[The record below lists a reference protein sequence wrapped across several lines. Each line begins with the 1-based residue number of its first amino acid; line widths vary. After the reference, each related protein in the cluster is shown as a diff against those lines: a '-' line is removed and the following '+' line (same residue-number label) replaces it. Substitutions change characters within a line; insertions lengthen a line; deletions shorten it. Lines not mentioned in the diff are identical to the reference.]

1 MITAISSSK
10 EKSLNINKN
19 NYTKQYINTP
29 INPASINRIAFKGN
43 LTKVGKNLLGD
54 VGNNLGKK
62 FTRLSEES
70 LDSIKNIIRKI
81 TKENDLPFTTKSL
94 IAATAGDE
102 SIISKAL
109 KLLADP
115 QVPESNKSVIRDKL
129 AELRVMQKTP
139 QNLTPNS
146 ATNLDL
152 ANMKAEWAKN
162 DVIKLAGDSEAAIEK
177 AGHSVGYGDVDP
189 KTGKL
194 TYGGQQKV
202 NHPNKSLHHHE
213 DFDNN
218 TDNLNNHH
226 DRTSFGSDGNSP
238 EHTNMDDFINNSH
251 NAGAVDSIPNTH
263 EIGTDLSYEN
273 LNFNGSGSQ
282 ALEHSTNALNHL
294 SDLAEKHDIVSD
306 ALDGVSDVAEK
317 VADIPGAEL
326 AGGIFL
332 GVKFA
337 PAIKAALDGDFEKAG
352 VKTFTRAVDTLLV
365 PVKWGKSV
373 VVGTLKGISLK
384 AKHIKSESTGVLK
397 GINNELKKWT
407 KGRNNIEDEMLG
419 VEKLTPQERFE
430 RMQAEKQKVLD
441 KVKET
446 IQTEANKQDD
456 IIAQTQNSEV
466 GKLNTK
472 IEQAEETTRIAKKKT
487 SFYQKQ
493 AAEAQALVAD
503 DINAAKARLNNLLA
517 ERDQLSQARQE
528 SLNEITAK
536 IEAAKKESNK
546 TLQQKLEKKLHEAET
561 NYNLKLQNITAN
573 ITKVTQLVEVY
584 EKLASKA
591 KLKGLK
597 RIAGYNEQKNTLL
610 SKFAEAIKKEKLG
623 ESVDIPNA
631 VLFYG
636 PKGNGKTTLTAALA
650 DHLDCDIVKLQN
662 SLIPEEDLNNLKAAA
677 EKAKAKFLRDG
688 TRTIISIDEFDYFA
702 DKSNPLNSELET
714 FVSNL
719 SKDYHC
725 TIFATT
731 NNPQDIG
738 QQLLKGNLFD
748 KIPLGP
754 ANKENTAEILKYYAD
769 DFTNPS
775 VNYNELAEQIITRS
789 QSEAY
794 SNSRLAGIV
803 TDLVTNEKNLGKK
816 LSQKDLQDAIVN
828 SVPDIGTENLKLFNE
843 QVQYCNKLTTDK
855 SSHLHK
861 PTKVTKQPQVVEA
874 VKPATIDE
882 QANKAYVQYAHKLAT
897 ELKME
902 GKESLIRD
910 ALPDLMSLKNNDDA
924 LKAVLGHINLQNK
937 DFVVK
942 TAVPA
947 ILHNSEALDLG
958 KAMSATLKAVSPDTI
973 DCLDKLAANANRFK
987 IRSQVD
993 SINLLKS
1000 LTKENKK
1007 FAIEEL
1013 FPYLAENME
1022 KYKIR
1027 QSGIMGKFLDVVT
1040 PQNKDFILGEAL
1052 PVLLKNADA
1061 LNIDITD
1068 ALKITKHLNQNNLKN
1083 VQTIADNIE
1092 NLHLKDAD
1100 GFLDVEK
1107 FVKALPAEE
1116 YIKSADVN
1124 PAITLSTKVHNPKV
1138 ATIDEQANQAY
1149 AQYAHKLAT
1158 ELKMVEKEALIRQVL
1173 PDLMALKNN
1182 DGVLN
1187 AVLEH
1192 ITPQNKDF
1200 VVKAAVPAILRNS
1213 DALDLGKAMKMALK
1227 SVSPDTID
1235 CLDRLAVNAQR
1246 FKIKSQGDSLNLLG
1260 ALTKD
1265 NKEFAFNDLFPYLA
1279 ENMDKYKIRQSGI
1292 MGKFLE
1298 VITPENKDFVLNE
1311 ALPTLLK
1318 NSEALN
1324 IDITDALK
1332 ITKHLNKN
1340 NLKNIQQI
1348 VDNIEKLDLKD
1359 ADGFLI
1365 VNKFVIELEK

>member
-1 MITAISSSK
+1 MITAISNFKGNDAKANSIKRIK
-10 EKSLNINKN
+10 ENPSYI
-19 NYTKQYINTP
+19 KQSVDDFVNSRQTNQI
-29 INPASINRIAFKGN
+29 SFKGN
-43 LTKVGKNLLGD
+43 LSKASKNLLEN
-54 VGNNLGKK
+54 VGSNLGKK
-62 FTRLSEES
+62 ITRIAEEAAQS
-70 LDSIKNIIRKI
+70 VKI
-81 TKENDLPFTTKSL
+81 FFRQLNVKDELPFTEKPLILPASFNELEVKEELHPSSVLSIFDHTKS
-94 IAATAGDE
+94 
-102 SIISKAL
+102 AL
-109 KLLADP
+109 KKVNVTIDANDKLMFTDAGHLTSHGANELADQIMQ
-115 QVPESNKSVIRDKL
+115 QVNSGTLNPTEALNQLNKINAHTLGS
-129 AELRVMQKTP
+129 
-139 QNLTPNS
+139 
-146 ATNLDL
+146 
-152 ANMKAEWAKN
+152 
-162 DVIKLAGDSEAAIEK
+162 
-177 AGHSVGYGDVDP
+177 
-189 KTGKL
+189 
-194 TYGGQQKV
+194 
-202 NHPNKSLHHHE
+202 
-213 DFDNN
+213 
-218 TDNLNNHH
+218 
-226 DRTSFGSDGNSP
+226 TSFDLTDAISDVKEMLKKTDIP
-238 EHTNMDDFINNSH
+238 F
-251 NAGAVDSIPNTH
+251 GASSDTH

-273 LNFNGSGSQ
+273 LDFNHSGSQ
-282 ALEHSTNALNHL
+282 TLEDSTDALSHL
-294 SDLAEKHDIVSD
+294 SDIAEKHDIVSD
-306 ALDGVSDVAEK
+306 SLDGVSDTVEK
-317 VADIPGAEL
+317 IADIPGAEIL
-326 AGGIFL
+326 GGIL
-332 GVKFA
+332 IGAKFA

-352 VKTFTRAVDTLLV
+352 VKTTTRVVDTLLT
-365 PVKWGKSV
+365 PVKWVKSGV
-373 VVGTLKGISLK
+373 LGTIKGISLK
-384 AKHIKSESTGVLK
+384 AKHIKSESTGVLR
-397 GINNELKKWT
+397 GINTELKKWT

-419 VEKLTPQERFE
+419 IKKSTPQERFE
-430 RMQAEKQKVLD
+430 KMQAEKQKVLD

-456 IIAQTQNSEV
+456 IIAQTQKSEV

-472 IEQAEETTRIAKKKT
+472 IEQAEETTIIAKKKT
-487 SFYQKQ
+487 AFYQKQ

-517 ERDQLSQARQE
+517 ERDQLSQALQE
-528 SLNEITAK
+528 SLNEIAAK
-536 IEAAKKESNK
+536 IEVAKKESNK
-546 TLQQKLEKKLHEAET
+546 TLQQQLEKKLHEAET
-561 NYNLKLQNITAN
+561 NYNLKLHNITAN

-597 RIAGYNEQKNTLL
+597 RIAGYNEQKNALL
-610 SKFAEAIKKEKLG
+610 SKFAEAIKIEKLG

-662 SLIPEEDLNNLKAAA
+662 SLIPEEDLNNLKAVA

-702 DKSNPLNSELET
+702 DKSNPLNSKVET
-714 FVSNL
+714 FISNL

-828 SVPDIGTENLKLFNE
+828 SVPDIGTEKLKLFNE

-861 PTKVTKQPQVVEA
+861 PAKVTKQPQEVEA
-874 VKPATIDE
+874 AKPVTIDE
-882 QANKAYVQYAHKLAT
+882 QVNKAYAQYAHKLAT

-924 LKAVLGHINLQNK
+924 LKAVLEHINLQNK

-942 TAVPA
+942 T
-947 ILHNSEALDLG
+947 
-958 KAMSATLKAVSPDTI
+958 
-973 DCLDKLAANANRFK
+973 
-987 IRSQVD
+987 
-993 SINLLKS
+993 
-1000 LTKENKK
+1000 
-1007 FAIEEL
+1007 
-1013 FPYLAENME
+1013 
-1022 KYKIR
+1022 
-1027 QSGIMGKFLDVVT
+1027 
-1040 PQNKDFILGEAL
+1040 
-1052 PVLLKNADA
+1052 
-1061 LNIDITD
+1061 
-1068 ALKITKHLNQNNLKN
+1068 
-1083 VQTIADNIE
+1083 
-1092 NLHLKDAD
+1092 
-1100 GFLDVEK
+1100 
-1107 FVKALPAEE
+1107 
-1116 YIKSADVN
+1116 
-1124 PAITLSTKVHNPKV
+1124 
-1138 ATIDEQANQAY
+1138 
-1149 AQYAHKLAT
+1149 
-1158 ELKMVEKEALIRQVL
+1158 
-1173 PDLMALKNN
+1173 
-1182 DGVLN
+1182 
-1187 AVLEH
+1187 
-1192 ITPQNKDF
+1192 
-1200 VVKAAVPAILRNS
+1200 AVPAILRNS

-1246 FKIKSQGDSLNLLG
+1246 FKIKSQGDSLNILR
-1260 ALTKD
+1260 ALTKE

-1298 VITPENKDFVLNE
+1298 VVTPQNKDFILNE

-1318 NSEALN
+1318 NSDALN

-1332 ITKHLNKN
+1332 VTKHLNKN
-1340 NLKNIQQI
+1340 NLKNVQTIA
-1348 VDNIEKLDLKD
+1348 DNIEKYNLKD
-1359 ADGFLI
+1359 VDGFLDI
-1365 VNKFVIELEK
+1365 DKFVIELENK